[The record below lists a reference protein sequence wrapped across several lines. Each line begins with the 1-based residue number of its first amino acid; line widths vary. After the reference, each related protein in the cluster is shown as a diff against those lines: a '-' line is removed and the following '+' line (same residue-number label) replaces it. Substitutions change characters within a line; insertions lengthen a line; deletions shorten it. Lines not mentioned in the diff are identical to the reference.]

1 MNTYHYDQVY
11 SYEKILQEVK
21 ALILPTIAEMA
32 NPEDLE
38 LTGLTNDAYAD
49 IIYTHV
55 MALGYNNCDF
65 RAAFDDIFP
74 DRNIIMYPETDESD
88 AAGKMI
94 INLAAIAKDFKHQVW
109 AFQEFHK
116 NTKELMP
123 HKQVIIEIKKQL
135 LAIQFGF

>member
-1 MNTYHYDQVY
+1 MNSYYYDQVY
-11 SYEKILQEVK
+11 SYEKILREVK
-21 ALILPTIAEMA
+21 ELILPTIADMV
-32 NPEDLE
+32 NLEDLKF
-38 LTGLTNDAYAD
+38 TGLSKNDFAN

-55 MALGYNNCDF
+55 MALGYNEGDLK
-65 RAAFDDIFP
+65 AAFNDIFP
-74 DRNIIMYPETDESD
+74 TRNFILYPEKDESD

-94 INLAAIAKDFKHQVW
+94 LNLAAISKDYKHQVW